1 MPPFASE
8 LNHKNRGFTLVELII
23 VIVLLALTGLFVFN
37 YLGFG
42 AQIFRDTTERDQLV
56 SQSRFA
62 LNRLTSE
69 LRNAVPRS
77 VRVRAADNQR
87 CLEFMPILASSQYVR
102 MPRPGPPSVS
112 NVPFTAIEPTSLT
125 NLVGGYLLVY
135 ATTTQHIYG
144 NSTQRRKEVTGIST
158 PSNNLVEI
166 TYTPSTFFVTDSP
179 VRRYYIGGD
188 PVSWCYDENNH
199 NLFRF
204 AGYGRLNNQPTLADL
219 KASTATSAE
228 VMAENIYNDLNNSEF
243 PFRVY
248 EATLYRNSL
257 IQLDWRF
264 RRANAQEPLE
274 ILHEVAIPNV
284 P

>member
-1 MPPFASE
+1 MINYQHRS
-8 LNHKNRGFTLVELII
+8 RGFTLVELVI

-77 VRVRAADNQR
+77 VRVSVADSQR
-87 CLEFMPILASSQYVR
+87 CIEFMPILASSQYVR
-102 MPRPGPPSVS
+102 IPRPGPPSVS
-112 NVPFTAIEPTSLT
+112 NVPFTAIAPTTLDG
-125 NLVGGYLLVY
+125 LVGGYLLVY

-144 NSTQRRKEVTGIST
+144 NATQRRKEVTGVT
-158 PSNNLVEI
+158 PPVDNLVDI
-166 TYTPSTFFVTDSP
+166 SYSPNTFFVTDSP
-179 VRRYYIGGD
+179 VRRYYIGGM
-188 PVSWCYDENNH
+188 PISWCYDETSRG
-199 NLFRF
+199 LYRF
-204 AGYGRLNNQPTLADL
+204 EGYGRLNNQPSFADL
-219 KASTATSAE
+219 QLSTATSAE
-228 VMAENIYNDLNNSEF
+228 LMAENIYNDLNNSEF
-243 PFRVY
+243 PFKVF

-257 IQLDWRF
+257 IQFDWRF
-264 RRANAQEPLE
+264 RRDAAQEPLE
-274 ILHEVAIPNV
+274 ILHEVYIPNV